1 MGCCCPVAAHRC
13 SSSKPSPLPR
23 PPDARN
29 NHPRGQLKAPADHRP
44 PQSQHGQKLQ
54 PSSANTGWRFHNG
67 QIVPAARPS
76 CQLNH
81 RTHNISPWTA
91 PTVSRRLR
99 PISATTAKA
108 DAVRGSS
115 RRSSNYTAHVA
126 PGRPCTGAPAHTH
139 PSRAYLVPKP
149 ERTSEKPSHDLTT
162 SSVRILNHQCSIFRF
177 SCFRSTSHHH
187 HVANSDRFTH
197 TLPLHPG
204 EGGEGNIRR
213 G

>member
-1 MGCCCPVAAHRC
+1 MGR
-13 SSSKPSPLPR
+13 SSLRRALRVNS
-23 PPDARN
+23 
-29 NHPRGQLKAPADHRP
+29 
-44 PQSQHGQKLQ
+44 
-54 PSSANTGWRFHNG
+54 T
-67 QIVPAARPS
+67 IV
-76 CQLNH
+76 
-81 RTHNISPWTA
+81 RT
-91 PTVSRRLR
+91 
-99 PISATTAKA
+99 ISAPGQPPRCHVVCARS
-108 DAVRGSS
+108 VPP
-115 RRSSNYTAHVA
+115 RRRQTL
-126 PGRPCTGAPAHTH
+126 CGAPHDDPAIIPRMSPQDDLALGHPHTH